1 MTLNMLHLSKLRAI
15 CLLLL
20 SAFISVSCALFSTA
34 PPLAIKSDTSSVII
48 LQNADLFSG
57 NPDDPVKENQS
68 ILIRNGHIERISSQD
83 IVLEGAQ
90 VVDGSGK
97 MIIPGLIDMHVH
109 TQGPGTP
116 MWKMR
121 VPDDT
126 LVDRNLSAF
135 LYSGVTTVFDMGAP
149 IDDIQKS
156 VQRVTQEDR
165 LNPRIFYAGPMISK
179 RNGHPSYMMKES
191 FPWPA
196 SSFAVSKLVG
206 SVDDADDI
214 IGYIDEYES
223 KGSSMTKIVID
234 QIPLGIPSL
243 SVEEAAV
250 AVEHSKTLGLK
261 VGAHIGSEADLI
273 TGMDAGVDYFVHG
286 VYRSS
291 ISDQTIERMKA
302 EKVTMAPTL
311 VVFNQMDRLF
321 QSELSFGAMDKEIL
335 ETDLLESYSN
345 PPSDLKL
352 KDQKAEIQNYVHELN
367 VFKDQKF
374 DNIKRMKAKGIRIL
388 AASDSPNVGNVAG
401 SSLHDELQMLV
412 EKCGFTPIEAIA
424 AATYLSG
431 RYLEELNLTPG
442 LGYIAEGAKA
452 DLLILNGDFR
462 EDINNTR
469 KISMVIADG
478 KVVERESIIAKQ

>member
-1 MTLNMLHLSKLRAI
+1 MTLNIHNLLKLRAI

-20 SAFISVSCALFSTA
+20 SALISTSCALFSTA
-34 PPLAIKSDTSSVII
+34 PPLAIKNGTSSVII

-57 NPDDPVKENQS
+57 NPDDPVRENQS
-68 ILIRNGHIERISSQD
+68 ILIRNGKIERISSQEM
-83 IVLEGAQ
+83 ILEGAN
-90 VVDGSGK
+90 VIDATGK

-109 TQGPGTP
+109 THGPGTP

-135 LYSGVTTVFDMGAP
+135 LYSGITTVFDMGAP
-149 IDDIQKS
+149 INDIQKT
-156 VQRVTQEDR
+156 VKRVIEEDKV
-165 LNPRIFYAGPMISK
+165 NPRIFYAGPMISK
-179 RNGHPSYMMKES
+179 RDGHPAYMMKES

-196 SSFAVSKLVG
+196 SSFAVSQLVG
-206 SVDDADDI
+206 SVDDAEDI
-214 IGYIDEYES
+214 IGYIDENKS

-243 SVEEAAV
+243 STEEAAV
-250 AVEHSKTLGLK
+250 AVKHSEKLGLK

-302 EKVTMAPTL
+302 DNVTMAPTL
-311 VVFNQMDRLF
+311 VVFKQMDRLF
-321 QSELSFGAMDKEIL
+321 QSELSFGSMDKEIL
-335 ETDLLESYSN
+335 ETDLLESYNN
-345 PPSDLKL
+345 PPSSLKL
-352 KDQKAEIQNYVHELN
+352 ENQKAEVQNYVHELN
-367 VFKDQKF
+367 VFKNQKF
-374 DNIKRMKAKGIRIL
+374 DNIKRMKVAGIRIL

-431 RYLEELNLTPG
+431 RYLEELNLTQG

-452 DLLILNGDFR
+452 DLLILDSDFR

-478 KVVERESIIAKQ
+478 KLVERESIIAKH

>member
-1 MTLNMLHLSKLRAI
+1 MHHLSTLSNI
-15 CLLLL
+15 CLVVL
-20 SAFISVSCALFSTA
+20 SAFIISSCSLFSTA
-34 PPLAIKSDTSSVII
+34 PPLAIKSENTSAII
-48 LQNADLFSG
+48 IQNADLFSG
-57 NPDDPVKENQS
+57 HPDEPVRVNQS
-68 ILIRNGHIERISSQD
+68 ILIRNGSIERVSDQEI
-83 IVLEGAQ
+83 ILEGAEII
-90 VVDGSGK
+90 DAKGK

-109 TQGPGTP
+109 THGPGTP
-116 MWKMR
+116 TWKMR
-121 VPDDT
+121 VPDNT

-149 IDDIQKS
+149 INDIQKT
-156 VQRVTQEDR
+156 VERVTEEDR
-165 LNPRIFYAGPMISK
+165 VNPRIFYAGPMISK

-196 SSFAVSKLVG
+196 SSFAISQIVG
-206 SVDDADDI
+206 SVDDAEDI
-214 IGYIDEYES
+214 VAYIDEYKS

-250 AVEHSKTLGLK
+250 AVEHSKKLGLK

-291 ISDQTIERMKA
+291 ISDQTIARMKA
-302 EKVTMAPTL
+302 ANVTIAPTL
-311 VVFNQMDRLF
+311 VVFSQMDRIF
-321 QSELSFGAMDKEIL
+321 QDELTFNTMDKEIL
-335 ETDLLESYSN
+335 EVDLLESYN
-345 PPSDLKL
+345 NRPSGLTMD
-352 KDQKAEIQNYVHELN
+352 DQKPEIQNYAHEVN
-367 VFKDQKF
+367 VFKDLKF
-374 DNIKRMKAKGIRIL
+374 ENIKRMKAAGIRIL
-388 AASDSPNVGNVAG
+388 AASDSPNVANVAG

-412 EKCGFTPIEAIA
+412 ERCGFTPAEAIA

-431 RYLEELNLTPG
+431 RYLEELNLTQG

-452 DLLILNGDFR
+452 DLLILDGDFR

-469 KISMVIADG
+469 KISMVITGG
-478 KVVERESIIAKQ
+478 KVLERDSNIVKH